1 MEMTLFPEEF
11 SCWMTLFLL
20 MMNDTD
26 LILMA
31 ISRLDIDIKM
41 IDNDACMSVQ
51 NISYIDIMMIRMSV
65 LIVVCSWPAQPTFW
79 FISELIVTA
88 WFCLSST
95 RLIWFSSFQWTKPQT
110 YWKSLWIILF
120 FHQKCMDGNA
130 LLKVTVV
137 TWFDTCKF
145 MNDFE
150 NSICEPTNTSSNIQ
164 LNPEPDHPK
173 EFSALEFS
181 PLVANGVRIAS
192 TQLKSRN
199 FCRVQISIHL
209 NSTPIFTLDRM
220 KFWFLKTFVMSVSS
234 VFYIKVLRRS
244 RWQAAVCSPSAYF
257 LYKTFK
263 FCSDEGNWSIYLIEA
278 FELQFLFKK

>member
-31 ISRLDIDIKM
+31 ISRLNIDIKM

-88 WFCLSST
+88 WYCLSST

-110 YWKSLWIILF
+110 YWKSFRMHF
-120 FHQKCMDGNA
+120 FHQKCIDEIA
-130 LLKVTVV
+130 LLRATV
-137 TWFDTCKF
+137 
-145 MNDFE
+145 M
-150 NSICEPTNTSSNIQ
+150 
-164 LNPEPDHPK
+164 
-173 EFSALEFS
+173 
-181 PLVANGVRIAS
+181 
-192 TQLKSRN
+192 
-199 FCRVQISIHL
+199 
-209 NSTPIFTLDRM
+209 RM
-220 KFWFLKTFVMSVSS
+220 VWYM
-234 VFYIKVLRRS
+234 
-244 RWQAAVCSPSAYF
+244 
-257 LYKTFK
+257 
-263 FCSDEGNWSIYLIEA
+263 
-278 FELQFLFKK
+278 